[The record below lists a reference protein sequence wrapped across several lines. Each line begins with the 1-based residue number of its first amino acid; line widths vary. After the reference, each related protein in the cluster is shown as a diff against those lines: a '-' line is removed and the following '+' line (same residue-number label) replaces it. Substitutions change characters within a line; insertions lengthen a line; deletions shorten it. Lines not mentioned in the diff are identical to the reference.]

1 MKTEARQYTLLL
13 LAVGAA
19 LSLGGVIGFTARVS
33 PIHGPVFEGMRSEPW
48 FTLTRLLGLGI
59 ALRCLKRYSVSS

>member
-1 MKTEARQYTLLL
+1 MKTESRQHTVLL

-19 LSLGGVIGFTARVS
+19 LSLGAVIGFTGRVS
-33 PIHGPVFEGMRSEPW
+33 PIHSPLFESMRSDPW
-48 FTLTRLLGLGI
+48 FTLTRLLGLGL